1 MKYVLKMQTSLS
13 AHSSEYTLQLR
24 LWKKWFCDS
33 IVVVALWHFLLKTS
47 TCKINQFSSIWV
59 GLQINAVS
67 NTVSLS
73 LLMLQGGGAATE
85 NWRLSWQWNLRG
97 NWSCAWKEK
106 CYVQCVLIMY
116 WLIIAF
122 INTQSPCRLYN
133 KLSHYWQILI
143 SNTAQP
149 TRTRSSIAV
158 GRERGKDGKE
168 SVCETEVV
176 LVCELRLWVSRFMVE
191 ISDCSPSPPPLK
203 KNWKKITKNQQPE
216 LTCSFL
222 LYAYIN

>member
-1 MKYVLKMQTSLS
+1 M
-13 AHSSEYTLQLR
+13 
-24 LWKKWFCDS
+24 
-33 IVVVALWHFLLKTS
+33 
-47 TCKINQFSSIWV
+47 

-73 LLMLQGGGAATE
+73 LLMLQGGGTATE

-97 NWSCAWKEK
+97 NWSCVWKEK
-106 CYVQCVLIMY
+106 CHVQCVLIMH

-122 INTQSPCRLYN
+122 INTQSPCRLHN

-149 TRTRSSIAV
+149 TRTHSSVAV

-176 LVCELRLWVSRFMVE
+176 LVCELRLWLSRFMVE

-203 KNWKKITKNQQPE
+203 KTWKKNPKNQQPE